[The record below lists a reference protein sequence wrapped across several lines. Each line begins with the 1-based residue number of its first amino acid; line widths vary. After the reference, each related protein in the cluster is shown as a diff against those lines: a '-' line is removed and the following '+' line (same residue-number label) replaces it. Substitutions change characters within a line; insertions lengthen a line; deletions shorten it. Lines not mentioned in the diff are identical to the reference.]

1 MKPVTGRSRREEAH
15 SESPV
20 GWSLLT
26 SVATRPA
33 VDRRAFL
40 GWLGSAALL
49 PACPAP
55 AAPAPRTLDA
65 VDAAIARGVRFLL
78 SCQEANGGFFDA
90 ARGERDRHESAL
102 SGLAVLA
109 LAAAGHTPADRTPE
123 GAAMK
128 RAVDFLLQP
137 ARQDPDGYFGRE
149 DNSRMYGHGIVLLAL
164 AELLGMGADKAQ
176 ERLLHDRVRL
186 GVELTLRAQR
196 VSKRDPRHVGGWR
209 YTPDSADSDLSVT
222 VWHLLALRSAR
233 NAGLPVPKAA
243 IDLAVGYLKRSYMS
257 TGDPRATGEPIG
269 GFAYQPGQRP
279 DYSMTSAGLLA
290 MIICGHYESEEV
302 RGAANWLRANPVEAE
317 NRWFFYGTYYY
328 AQGMFQR
335 GGDFALEGRRNTE
348 RLLLP
353 RQLEDGAWHGSQGQ
367 EYGVGRIYGTALA
380 ILSLAVRNHFL
391 PIYQR

>member
-1 MKPVTGRSRREEAH
+1 MNPPTGSSRRKEAH

-20 GWSLLT
+20 RWSLLT
-26 SVATRPA
+26 SAATGSS

-40 GWLGSAALL
+40 SLLGGAVLAPGFSAL
-49 PACPAP
+49 

-65 VDAAIARGVRFLL
+65 VDTAIARGVRFLL
-78 SCQEANGGFFDA
+78 SCQEADGGFFDA
-90 ARGERDRHESAL
+90 AKGERDRHESAL

-128 RAVDFLLQP
+128 RAVDFLLHP
-137 ARQDPDGYFGRE
+137 TRQDPDGYFGRE
-149 DNSRMYGHGIVLLAL
+149 DNSRMYGHGIVALAL

-176 ERLLHDRVRL
+176 ERVLHDRVRL
-186 GVELTLRAQR
+186 ATELTLRAQR
-196 VSKRDPRHVGGWR
+196 VPKRDPRHVGGWR
-209 YTPDSADSDLSVT
+209 YTPDSADSDLSVS

-233 NAGLPVPKAA
+233 NAGLPVPRSA
-243 IDLAVGYLKRSYMS
+243 IDLAVGYLKRSYS
-257 TGDPRATGEPIG
+257 TDDRRGGEPNG

-279 DYSMTSAGLLA
+279 DYSMTSAGMLA
-290 MIICGHYESEEV
+290 MVICGHHESPEV
-302 RGAANWLRANPVEAE
+302 IGAANWLRTNPVEAE

-328 AQGMFQR
+328 AQAMFQR
-335 GGDFALEGRRNTE
+335 GGDYALEGRRNTE

-353 RQLEDGAWHGSQGQ
+353 RQQDDGAWHGSQGQ
-367 EYGVGRIYGTALA
+367 EYGVGRIYGTSLA